1 MAGDIMF
8 IDTAKIYIKSGNG
21 GNGVISFRR
30 EKYVAYGGPD
40 GGDGGKGGDIIF
52 IADPNMSTLMDF
64 KYRRKYIADNGENGQ
79 GNNKYGRNAENLYI
93 KLPIGTS
100 IINDETGEIIAD
112 LVKSGQKAIVLRG
125 GKGGRGNAKFATS
138 TMKTPRFAESGEEGK
153 ELWVRLEL
161 KLLAD
166 VGLVGFPNAGK
177 STLLAA
183 CTRAK
188 PKIANY
194 PFTTLTPNLGVVEH
208 KGKSFVMA
216 DIPGLIEGA
225 HRGEGLGYDF
235 LRHIERTKLIL
246 HIVDI
251 SGADGNNPVSN
262 FEKINNELALYSEKL
277 TKIPQIVVANK
288 IDIEGAQENCKIFT
302 EALSLKGLEV
312 FKISAVTG
320 EGIEPLL
327 DKVIELLDRMKE
339 EINPDV
345 EDVIIYEIP
354 KEAETLD
361 IEVKNGTYYLSGA
374 KIDRL
379 LKRVN
384 LQDENSLRYF
394 EKNLRKSGII
404 DELKKLG
411 LKNGDVINIRNFE
424 FEFYD

>member
-1 MAGDIMF
+1 MF

-277 TKIPQIVVANK
+277 TKTPQIVVANK

-327 DKVIELLDRMKE
+327 DKVIEFLDRMKE

-404 DELKKLG
+404 DELKKSG